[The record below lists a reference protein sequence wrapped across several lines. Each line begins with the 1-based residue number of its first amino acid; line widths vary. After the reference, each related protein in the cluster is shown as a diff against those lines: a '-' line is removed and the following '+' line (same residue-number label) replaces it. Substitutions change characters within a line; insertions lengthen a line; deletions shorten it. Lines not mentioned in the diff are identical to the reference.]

1 MEELRQRKI
10 VEASY
15 LTAENAGRYRSI
27 LRFFYLQH
35 EKLRHYLYPEDVL
48 AHLKEDDYFEEYTE
62 AQLQADLKQLCDWN
76 NLIPRQ
82 ETGRV
87 LTI

>member
-48 AHLKEDDYFEEYTE
+48 AHLKED
-62 AQLQADLKQLCDWN
+62 
-76 NLIPRQ
+76 
-82 ETGRV
+82 V
-87 LTI
+87 